1 MAESESRNL
10 TESVKTS
17 GDIMTLP
24 NKDIYTGTK
33 RAGSR
38 SASPE
43 RPHKSPRTT
52 QSESCAPN
60 PETREEQSEN
70 REGIQVEDAHQEG
83 IHVKEAHQEGVR
95 LAEALQDGMQLEGAH
110 QEGVQVKEA
119 HQEGVQV
126 KEAHQEGMQLE
137 GAHQEG
143 VQVKEAHQEG
153 VQVKEAH
160 QEGVQV
166 KEAHQEGMQLEGAH
180 QEGVQVKE
188 AHQEGVQ
195 VKEAHQEGVQVKEA
209 HQEGMQLEGAH
220 QEGVQVKEAHQEGV
234 QVKEAHQEGMQL
246 EGAHQ
251 EGVQVKEAHQEGM
264 QVQEVYQDGMHQEG
278 MQLEGAHQEGIQL
291 EGAHQEGQMKEQESK
306 GDGPALSPHSRRKSW
321 RRSARMRRSFP
332 ALPSSTLALSRAISP
347 SLPEEER
354 LEKLMEAS
362 MQQALL
368 KLQES
373 LQSTPGASLDRLQE
387 QVETVQR
394 EWCRLA
400 QDIREQGQSGP
411 SQTNTESDPGM
422 QRTMDQ
428 IRKSIHRLQTECGL
442 WDSLLLRHRSKADE
456 LARRVE
462 QGRAEGVAVDAS
474 CLAQSTQSQFILSKP
489 DYHSALLR
497 QQTVLH
503 NMELM
508 MDTQCKMM
516 RQLLSFQEQCHM
528 LVKETSG
535 RLASSAGFQ
544 ILPSSPVRK
553 LLAGSNG
560 FKHDPL
566 TSDTAGHALF
576 P

>member
-126 KEAHQEGMQLE
+126 KEAHQEG
-137 GAHQEG
+137 

-180 QEGVQVKE
+180 QEG
-188 AHQEGVQ
+188 
-195 VKEAHQEGVQVKEA
+195 
-209 HQEGMQLEGAH
+209 MP
-220 QEGVQVKEAHQEGV
+220 
-234 QVKEAHQEGMQL
+234 
-246 EGAHQ
+246 
-251 EGVQVKEAHQEGM
+251 
-264 QVQEVYQDGMHQEG
+264 
-278 MQLEGAHQEGIQL
+278 L